1 MSQSQQ
7 TSSTGMQKDVIFEA
21 FFDLEALVQEYRK
34 AVLWLTHGNHEAT
47 SRPTVQETRD
57 LMRDLK
63 GKITDLLEVIEAK
76 TQEPSQPV
84 PIMSDQR
91 K

>member
-34 AVLWLTHGNHEAT
+34 ALLWLTYGNHDAT
-47 SRPTVQETRD
+47 GQPTTHETRE
-57 LMRDLK
+57 LMKLYK
-63 GKITDLLEVIEAK
+63 KKIAALLDVIEAK
-76 TQEPSQPV
+76 TQ
-84 PIMSDQR
+84 
-91 K
+91 